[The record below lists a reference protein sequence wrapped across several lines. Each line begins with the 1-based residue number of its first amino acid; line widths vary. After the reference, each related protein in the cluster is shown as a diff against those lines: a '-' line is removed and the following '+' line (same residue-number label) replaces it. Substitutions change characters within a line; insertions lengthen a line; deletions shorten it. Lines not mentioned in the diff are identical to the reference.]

1 MKFESLIKSHN
12 FVKLVVFVAT
22 EDIDRNGELI
32 LLERSKIDF
41 RINEPQNMKNS
52 LLLKVILVV
61 WLTNTL
67 ESG

>member
-32 LLERSKIDF
+32 LLEWSKIDF